1 MASANNYGVIHRLGK
16 AGHAADRWSKQENSS
31 AEESKEMSRKKPLK
45 NGFRV
50 LYLSLTAG
58 QIYFGSGGH
67 GRNYK

>member
-1 MASANNYGVIHRLGK
+1 MASANNYGVIHRLGT